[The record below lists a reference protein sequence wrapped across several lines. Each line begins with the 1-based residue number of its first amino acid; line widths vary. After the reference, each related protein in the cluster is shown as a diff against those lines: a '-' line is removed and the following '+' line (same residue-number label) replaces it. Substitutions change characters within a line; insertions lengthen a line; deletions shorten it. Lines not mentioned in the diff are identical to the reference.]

1 MSSLTDKLSAA
12 DQVLQGIKFH
22 TTPEERQL
30 LGITDEYMAQLSDP
44 QSPLTAPVIERS
56 VEKLIERAYQN
67 VPAFKK
73 LVMEDQQKDPRRFIE
88 SARLVSKF
96 LMHLKSSLPP
106 GSAAWIDSDTF
117 MQAHQLVAKIA
128 EPLASA
134 AAPADKQYSPLV
146 PLRDEDLALFGL
158 KRAQLTADIQFPV
171 LEPHLQYFLGTLQ
184 KNGKTVKNKGTSKM
198 PDELRADYIFRLLRE
213 IREKKLAQKKSLA
226 VFELTWLGKDLSD
239 LERKAHS
246 YVKREVPKQKAT
258 KGTSYESVLPTVG
271 EILLLTKRLSE
282 MFKGPDMR
290 EALME
295 ASNNIDSALPSDL
308 LIEDRI
314 KTIQSAVNELG
325 LTKDQASKLL
335 RTNTLAMEH
344 TPEITPEMESTIKAK
359 LGTLAQ
365 EIATKSDET
374 IKQKKTETK
383 QDLEKQLAD
392 VQAVSGKDTTK
403 LFAAVRDYLDL
414 LSTYK
419 ESALKKLS
427 YDIPGLDTVI
437 ESMTDIKNKFHDIS
451 SIDWFVRKWKNR
463 PNWGNKKPE
472 TESESVAPAEDITPD
487 EKTAAETKSD
497 SDSYSKAIKDF
508 RKSGAMAHI
517 DDITAFMEDAVGGLE
532 FLRNK
537 LYNIAQ
543 ADESVKKTRVMDE
556 IWLDKYEMA
565 DPSDSS
571 SENAPL
577 PEEDPETNSLSKINS
592 KLAKILGYLKELDMT
607 EKKTEAIE
615 ILQMLADIPGRVLP
629 GVVEKKASV
638 ASRLRR
644 IASMLLYAATPY
656 KAPGKSDWF
665 RFRERFTRAGK
676 KALLGVFNDTPFV
689 AKFVEDM
696 ELANLNNRIAKNEA
710 GEKALAV
717 EAVDVDP
724 ILEKVMQ
731 GITKSDDD
739 FESMLG
745 TKLGQEV
752 KKLGDIKKKKKE
764 MEEAS
769 ERVLELNQKIKDV
782 NAKYLPVL
790 ASFDQVLSDPLGTV
804 REQID
809 RQRPGGRDD
818 SDSQKQRAR
827 SVFPKDITRENYQTV
842 LKGMLNRYRKGVTD
856 KMADT
861 LAPIPTDEFRRVHGI
876 TLQLRDLKKRID
888 DKKKQIEDARQTL
901 IEEKDLEK
909 RSRMISEYN
918 KSLVES
924 AKMAKEYLE
933 TAIYSLLDTQKYIDI
948 YKDTIKTDEA
958 TLNGLKIYLSSE
970 EGKRVP
976 DAAESK
982 AMLAKLKDN
991 FEHEASIF
999 RTLTEKAEKASE
1011 KYDKAR
1017 EYLIKLNKDLA
1028 DKKVEQIY
1036 SVAWAPEMEPPREE
1050 AQEIKQRAK
1059 ERDKGLSDLIDMS
1072 TYKKNMNWL
1081 MSQHTNRGPA
1091 PAYKGKGMTAELPS
1105 IRAGEAALELRK
1117 NEAFRKSID
1126 RIKDE
1131 YDKNRSKMLFYK
1143 KQIDIYESMERDI
1156 VPIEKVLQ
1164 KLTYVQKSLQFLEA
1178 KRDLMDPDS
1187 AEKDHEDLT
1196 AILEQYDLTESELDK
1211 AVDLEKS
1218 SFEQYK
1224 ELMENLKPDIPAYKK
1239 SLESFK
1245 SKEKIGPQSVKK
1257 MRERLMQLRVERAGL
1272 ISSRKNLTHS
1282 ELKKHLEFLQ
1292 KQRQKIVSKPAASG
1306 EHDDAR
1312 EKEFQKIYNTME
1324 AVWKYPTNTPKKF
1337 QFVEKLY
1344 ERLDALGLTEDER
1357 AYLLKNTDDQIAE
1370 LKEPLESASKLS
1382 ERVRKLDKEIAELS
1396 EKTGEP
1402 SRHTDVSDNAMEYS
1416 PFEPRHLYTPSTP
1429 QPVPT
1434 TKTIGKYAAIED
1446 TREPKTE
1453 FEKALDE
1460 RGSKPAPYMRDL
1472 PKPKNWEFVEHFFD
1486 DAKKQLAYL
1495 ESVKKKGKDWDSTI
1509 SEHYL
1514 KWIAELE
1521 KVIPAID
1528 AYKNQIIKVGPE
1540 AVPLRDIVIRFEE
1553 KLMEYQELFSQALR
1567 QREDAQKRLEGLQ
1580 QDVDF
1585 LNTMFDPETGEY
1597 KGLGPDEIAG
1607 LKKLFFK
1614 ELYRYLDGYWSSRV
1628 GENISV
1634 FGKRNTEWYNNVFRT
1649 FKNVAD
1655 VRSNRKLMTLLN
1667 KYKEAT
1673 QSEFPKDA
1681 SVRLNRIQALQEK
1694 LDSFARGLKDQTN
1707 LKGQAIDP
1715 TRSAEYN
1722 ELLTKLNNYK
1732 AQAEQIDT
1740 VFRNMASTV
1749 MLDIHDKTEKKIGE
1763 KMGEDK
1769 PSATADLSKKTDQK
1783 LEESVGVMEASL
1795 EKAIELEEGLKQ
1807 AEIMVESL
1815 EKTVPAVPAP
1825 TTKTAYDRSHP
1836 DFDLKILYGSVMQK
1850 TIASMLRL

>member
-128 EPLASA
+128 EPLAPA
-134 AAPADKQYSPLV
+134 AAPADKQYPPLV

-158 KRAQLTADIQFPV
+158 KRAQITANIQRTA

-226 VFELTWLGKDLSD
+226 VFDLTWLGKDLPD
-239 LERKAHS
+239 LERKTHS

-314 KTIQSAVNELG
+314 KTIQGAVNELG

-365 EIATKSDET
+365 EIATESDET

-437 ESMTDIKNKFHDIS
+437 ESMTDIKNKFHGIS

-537 LYNIAQ
+537 LYDISQ

-607 EKKTEAIE
+607 EKKTEVIE

-976 DAAESK
+976 DAAEAK

-1143 KQIDIYESMERDI
+1143 KQIDIYESMEREI
-1156 VPIEKVLQ
+1156 VSIEKVLQ

-1211 AVDLEKS
+1211 AIDLEKS

-1245 SKEKIGPQSVKK
+1245 SKEKIGPQSVQK

-1282 ELKKHLEFLQ
+1282 ELKKRTDQLLKE
-1292 KQRQKIVSKPAASG
+1292 RQGVATQSG
-1306 EHDDAR
+1306 MSETDRA
-1312 EKEFQKIYNTME
+1312 
-1324 AVWKYPTNTPKKF
+1324 
-1337 QFVEKLY
+1337 EKLK
-1344 ERLDALGLTEDER
+1344 EIDDNIAALSKDSGT
-1357 AYLLKNTDDQIAE
+1357 
-1370 LKEPLESASKLS
+1370 ASKRS
-1382 ERVRKLDKEIAELS
+1382 ERIRALDKEIAELS

-1486 DAKKQLAYL
+1486 DAKKQLTYL
-1495 ESVKKKGKDWDSTI
+1495 ESVKKKGKDWDSTV

-1514 KWIAELE
+1514 KWIDELE

-1540 AVPLRDIVIRFEE
+1540 AVPLRDIVVRFEE
-1553 KLMEYQELFSQALR
+1553 KLMEYQELFSQAMR

-1628 GENISV
+1628 GENINV

-1815 EKTVPAVPAP
+1815 EKTAPAP

-1836 DFDLKILYGSVMQK
+1836 DFDLKILYGSVMQR
-1850 TIASMLRL
+1850 TIASMLKL